1 MKLIQPHRNTLFCG
15 IALALLMPQV
25 GLAQDSAASATDAQ
39 QSAAPSAEEVDTL
52 ETVVVTGVRG
62 SLARSVE
69 LKRESGTVQDL
80 SLIHI

>member
-15 IALALLMPQV
+15 IALALLMPQA

-69 LKRESGTVQDL
+69 LKRESG
-80 SLIHI
+80 